1 MLDNNEIVNYTI
13 LVSEESKEKI
23 TTDVYFRGIAGRL
36 EGKYTQNKDNT
47 SPSVLLLPPD
57 PRYGGTLDNAV
68 IVAIEKVFRDCGF
81 TTLRINYRGIHRSD
95 GVFGGPEDAI
105 YDAATALDW
114 LQEQNPES
122 SHFWLVGYSFG
133 AWVDANIMMRR
144 PEIETFVLVSPI
156 VDKYDFSFISPCLC
170 SGLVISGEN
179 DEIAKLDS
187 ISKMVD
193 EMNETNLTHTTLVS
207 VSGANHLYSNRIQ
220 ELSQEIEKYINITLA
235 TRVAK
240 PVRKKRRRRK
250 KKDSVLFF

>member
-1 MLDNNEIVNYTI
+1 MDN
-13 LVSEESKEKI
+13 KEKI

-36 EGKYTQNKDNT
+36 EGKYTQNKDAT
-47 SPSVLLLPPD
+47 APSVLLLPPD

-68 IVAIEKVFRDCGF
+68 IVAIEKVFRECGF
-81 TTLRINYRGIHRSD
+81 KTLRLNYRGIHRSD
-95 GVFGGPEDAI
+95 GVFNGPEDAI

-144 PEIETFVLVSPI
+144 PEIETFVLISPI

-179 DEIAKLDS
+179 DDIAKLDS

-193 EMNETNLTHTTLVS
+193 EMNETKLTHTTLVS
-207 VSGANHLYSNRIQ
+207 VAGANHLFSNRLD
-220 ELSQEIEKYINITLA
+220 ELSREIEKYINITLA

>member
-1 MLDNNEIVNYTI
+1 M
-13 LVSEESKEKI
+13 SEESKEKI

-36 EGKYTQNKDNT
+36 EGKYTQNKDST

-95 GVFGGPEDAI
+95 GVFSGPEDAI

-156 VDKYDFSFISPCLC
+156 VDKYDLISEEDVVFSDILP
-170 SGLVISGEN
+170 
-179 DEIAKLDS
+179 A
-187 ISKMVD
+187 ISKIGYGSNNSILKDHIVRAITLRYLLNYKQD
-193 EMNETNLTHTTLVS
+193 ISYYNNQYNLDK
-207 VSGANHLYSNRIQ
+207 
-220 ELSQEIEKYINITLA
+220 ELGFKYIDSFLEELLFYENNRTIYPDFETFYPELINS
-235 TRVAK
+235 V
-240 PVRKKRRRRK
+240 KKSILK
-250 KKDSVLFF
+250 

>member
-1 MLDNNEIVNYTI
+1 M
-13 LVSEESKEKI
+13 SEESKEKI

-36 EGKYTQNKDNT
+36 EGKYTQNKDST

-95 GVFGGPEDAI
+95 GVFSGPEDAI
-105 YDAATALDW
+105 YDA
-114 LQEQNPES
+114 
-122 SHFWLVGYSFG
+122 

-179 DEIAKLDS
+179 DDIAKLDG

-220 ELSQEIEKYINITLA
+220 ELSQEIERYINITLA